1 LARFFKNRQD
11 NSDKSKTAG
20 AGAQAP
26 RTAADAGSQSSG
38 TAADAGSQS
47 AAGSETGGPGA
58 ATGGFGELI
67 AVFAAAIAQFEGADA
82 KPFRVV
88 SYRRTSQ
95 TSPVWNLRGRSEYL
109 SGKL

>member
-1 LARFFKNRQD
+1 MAIFLKNRQD
-11 NSDKSKTAG
+11 NSNKSNKTG
-20 AGAQAP
+20 TGAQAP
-26 RTAADAGSQSSG
+26 RTAADAGFQNAVSVDAGDSG
-38 TAADAGSQS
+38 TAA
-47 AAGSETGGPGA
+47 GA
-58 ATGGFGELI
+58 IGELI

-88 SYRRTSQ
+88 SYRRTNQ